1 MSIEEKLTSK
11 KYKLTHEIMEKALK
25 SSKSKP
31 KSWFKAGR
39 KIKVKNRMQKNYTYT
54 LTFDAGK
61 KLTHGGWDKDDKP
74 IRYSDFKP
82 KYSPQTMLRMGV
94 FEGKYCNDQIFEFPR
109 EWYLT
114 GSGNFNKRKF
124 SPEKADPKC
133 NYFGVKSRQ
142 SLQEW
147 LRKKWIPAGPGD
159 KDERGWFEW
168 YQRYWIGRRQPS
180 VDAVQIKRWKAFARH
195 SAQVKKNARNQ
206 LKKRIVQRQALL
218 QWAWDAKV

>member
-1 MSIEEKLTSK
+1 MCIEEKLTSK
-11 KYKLTHEIMEKALK
+11 KYKLTHEIMENALK
-25 SSKSKP
+25 SSKAKP

-39 KIKVKNRMQKNYTYT
+39 KITVNNRMQKNYTYT
-54 LTFDAGK
+54 LTFDAGT
-61 KLTHGGWDKDDKP
+61 KLTHGGYDKDGNP
-74 IRYSDFKP
+74 IMYPDFKP
-82 KYSPQTMLRMGV
+82 KYSPQTMLRMGT

-109 EWYLT
+109 EWYLI
-114 GSGNFNKRKF
+114 GSGNFNKKKF

-147 LRKKWIPAGPGD
+147 RRKKWIPAGTGD
-159 KDERGWFEW
+159 RDKRGWFEW
-168 YQRYWIGRRQPS
+168 YQRYWLGRRQPA

-195 SAQVKKNARNQ
+195 SAQVKKNARKQ